1 VALKGFEMQNC
12 PEIFGDKIEG
22 IVRWRNGE
30 DVSTLAGKPVR
41 MRVRLRDAHLYAF
54 HFTREK

>member
-41 MRVRLRDAHLYAF
+41 MRVRLRDAHL
-54 HFTREK
+54 